1 MSGVEMEEGDVCP
14 VEGCGGIM
22 GYAKVEDCSCH
33 INPPCSAC
41 VDNPLRCL
49 KCEWEGE
56 KE

>member
-1 MSGVEMEEGDVCP
+1 MNSVEMEEGDVCP